1 MKVAIV
7 TTGDEIMSGN
17 VVDTNSAWI
26 ADRCWMLGHK
36 VVWHIGV
43 PDDRRAIGEACK
55 MASKKADT
63 VFVTGGLGATVDD
76 ITVESAAA
84 AFKKKMAF
92 DEKIWGNIKSF
103 FKRLGRECTP
113 NNRRQAYLP
122 KGAKPLTNKIGS
134 APGVM
139 AKLGKATFF
148 FLPGVPKELY
158 HIFDNSIQPWLEK
171 KSDKYHQKFLRCF
184 GIPEASF
191 DERLKDIKLGNVRLS
206 FRVTFPEVKIKLVAR
221 GKNAAKEIA
230 SVEMEIRGRIGDYI
244 FAENDITMET
254 KIGELLTKKGLK
266 LSIAESCT
274 GGLIS
279 NMITNVSGS
288 SNYFERGI
296 ISYSNRSKIEI
307 LGVKEELIEKY
318 GAVSKECAV
327 KMAEGVRQISG
338 SDIGLAVTGIAGP
351 SGGTAQKPVGT
362 VHIAISTKDGN
373 LHKHLCKPRERTAFK
388 IVVAYQALDMVRRY
402 LIRSW

>member
-26 ADRCWMLGHK
+26 ADKCWMLGHK
-36 VVWHIGV
+36 VVWHVGV
-43 PDDRRAIGEACK
+43 PDEGKTIGEACK
-55 MASKKADT
+55 IASKKAEI
-63 VFVTGGLGATVDD
+63 VFVTGGLGATADD
-76 ITVESAAA
+76 ITVESAVM
-84 AFKKKMAF
+84 AFKKRMILHE
-92 DEKIWGNIKSF
+92 DIWNDIQLF

-113 NNRRQAYLP
+113 NNKRQAYLP
-122 KGAKPLTNKIGS
+122 EGAKPLQNRVGS

-139 AKLGKATFF
+139 VRFGKATFF

-158 HIFDNSIQPWLEK
+158 HIFDSSIQPWLEK
-171 KSDKYHQKFLRCF
+171 KSAKYHQKFLRCF

-191 DERLKDIKLGNVRLS
+191 DERLKDVKLGSVRLS

-221 GKNAAKEIA
+221 GKNVAREIIKAEKEIKN
-230 SVEMEIRGRIGDYI
+230 RIGDYI
-244 FAENDITMET
+244 FAEDETTMEA
-254 KIGELLTKKGLK
+254 KVGVLLTKKNLK

-288 SNYFERGI
+288 SNYFERGVV
-296 ISYSNRSKIEI
+296 SYSNKSKIEI
-307 LGVKEELIEKY
+307 LGVDEEIIKKY

-327 KMAEGVRQISG
+327 KMAEGVRLISG

-351 SGGTAQKPVGT
+351 TGGTLEKPVGT
-362 VHIAISTKDGN
+362 VHIAISTKDGIH
-373 LHKHLCKPRERTAFK
+373 HKDFCQQRERTAFK
-388 IVVAYQALDMVRRY
+388 MVVAYQALDMVRRY
-402 LIRSW
+402 LI

>member
-103 FKRLGRECTP
+103 FKRLGRECTH

-373 LHKHLCKPRERTAFK
+373 LHKHLCQPRERTAFK

>member
-1 MKVAIV
+1 
-7 TTGDEIMSGN
+7 
-17 VVDTNSAWI
+17 
-26 ADRCWMLGHK
+26 
-36 VVWHIGV
+36 
-43 PDDRRAIGEACK
+43 
-55 MASKKADT
+55 
-63 VFVTGGLGATVDD
+63 
-76 ITVESAAA
+76 
-84 AFKKKMAF
+84 
-92 DEKIWGNIKSF
+92 
-103 FKRLGRECTP
+103 
-113 NNRRQAYLP
+113 
-122 KGAKPLTNKIGS
+122 
-134 APGVM
+134 
-139 AKLGKATFF
+139 
-148 FLPGVPKELY
+148 
-158 HIFDNSIQPWLEK
+158 
-171 KSDKYHQKFLRCF
+171 
-184 GIPEASF
+184 
-191 DERLKDIKLGNVRLS
+191 
-206 FRVTFPEVKIKLVAR
+206 VKIKLVAR

-373 LHKHLCKPRERTAFK
+373 LHKHLCQPRERTAFK